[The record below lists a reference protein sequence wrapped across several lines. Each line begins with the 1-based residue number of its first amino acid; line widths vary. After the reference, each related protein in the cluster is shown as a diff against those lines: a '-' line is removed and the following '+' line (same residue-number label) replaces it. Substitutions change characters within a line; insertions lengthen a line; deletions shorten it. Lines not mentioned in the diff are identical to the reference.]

1 MAKPT
6 GEEEKGV
13 WGREEGILH
22 SRQKPLP
29 AFWTWEAST
38 IPFPLSQSY
47 CPIVPPLFPLPFC
60 SSPPRRRRRRRC
72 RPQPPPDV
80 YTQDR
85 GQGGKSRKTDS
96 FTTLLFLP
104 AVQRGD
110 EDEGQDEE
118 QGGGGDHHDEG
129 HLGLRHVL
137 EGDGAPGGLG
147 DGLVGQRVRQVVHLR
162 REIAHHCET
171 IGKSSHVRT
180 FVGIIQG
187 IEYVT
192 PNAQMSP
199 MTQKARTDLEWV
211 LSESGWQMATYL
223 TKAMGKRMKS
233 ED

>member
-6 GEEEKGV
+6 GEEGKGV
-13 WGREEGILH
+13 WGREGSCTLGKNLFQH
-22 SRQKPLP
+22 SGLGRPLQSL
-29 AFWTWEAST
+29 FL
-38 IPFPLSQSY
+38 FLS
-47 CPIVPPLFPLPFC
+47 PIVPL
-60 SSPPRRRRRRRC
+60 SPPLS
-72 RPQPPPDV
+72 PSFLLQSTPPPPPPLSPAA
-80 YTQDR
+80 TSR
-85 GQGGKSRKTDS
+85 HAHKIGGQGGKARKTES
-96 FTTLLFLP
+96 FTALLFLP

-147 DGLVGQRVRQVVHLR
+147 DGLVGQRVRQVVHLK
-162 REIAHHCET
+162 REIAHHCKT
-171 IGKSSHVRT
+171 IGKSSHACT

-223 TKAMGKRMKS
+223 TKAIGKRMK
-233 ED
+233 